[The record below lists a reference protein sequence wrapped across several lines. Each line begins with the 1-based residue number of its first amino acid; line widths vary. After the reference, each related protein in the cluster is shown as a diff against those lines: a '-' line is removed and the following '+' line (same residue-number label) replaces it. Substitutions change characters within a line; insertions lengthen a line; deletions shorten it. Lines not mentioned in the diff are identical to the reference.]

1 MSPQSP
7 DSNAHGHQVDCSC
20 GLFQKAVIVLRSRH
34 MDATVWCKSIR
45 FGNETNLSLKIS
57 VALVKFFYVS
67 EPQLAHLQ
75 KGITKRIS
83 PDVE

>member
-1 MSPQSP
+1 MSPRCP
-7 DSNAHGHQVDCSC
+7 DSSARGQQVDCSC
-20 GLFQKAVIVLRSRH
+20 GVFQRAGIVLKIRH
-34 MDATVWCKSIR
+34 KDGMVWCKKNR

-75 KGITKRIS
+75 KGITKLIS